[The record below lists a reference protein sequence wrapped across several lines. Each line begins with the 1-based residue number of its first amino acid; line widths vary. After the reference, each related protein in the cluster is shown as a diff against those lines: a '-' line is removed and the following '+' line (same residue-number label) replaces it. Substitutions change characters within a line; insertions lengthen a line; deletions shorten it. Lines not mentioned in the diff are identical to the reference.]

1 MSDADDTRVENNEL
15 LAKEQA
21 SLEVIHEL
29 LRNFHH
35 RVAMDGSKDFNA
47 LQYLQGIAANT
58 AYTGLSPDRS
68 SVVTESDTSVHTL
81 ISCMPN
87 QRIYLFDL
95 FLSINAA
102 GNMSFEDQGGTEVFA
117 TMYAPNAGQGFVF
130 NSVRG
135 LPLPRGKSLIVQCST
150 AVNYSVVA
158 GYKIIED
165 VETD

>member
-35 RVAMDGSKDFNA
+35 RVAIDGSKDFNA

-58 AYTGLSPDRS
+58 SYIGMTPNRS
-68 SVVTESDTSVHTL
+68 AVVTESDTAVHTL
-81 ISCMPN
+81 ISCLPN

-102 GNMSFEDQGGTEVFA
+102 GNMSFEDQDGTEIFA

-135 LPLPRGKSLIVQCST
+135 FPLPRSKSLIVQCST
-150 AVNYSVVA
+150 AVNYSVTSSYCIV
-158 GYKIIED
+158 ED
-165 VETD
+165 VEKT